1 LLPTPANAP
10 LTPSYGTPLMSDKKP
25 TPQVEETIQVA
36 LAAAGTATD
45 AAQEIQRLRKEVADL
60 LQGSK
65 RNGMILLISGILT
78 LVLGIITVTGMMIVY
93 RNSLN
98 RFENITKINRDAL
111 GVFAGEITG
120 LNTTAKEIEEHTGE
134 LSHLTTTMSATQ
146 EELKKSIA
154 TLNANQTALTQKV
167 DALSSSNDKLAASL
181 KQMTDDLSN
190 GNKAAIKDLTENVKQ
205 LKPSGAQVNDLNAK
219 LDQIIASQRAATIR
233 QQQIEHR
240 PPPRANP
247 EREREN
253 MLHYP

>member
-1 LLPTPANAP
+1 
-10 LTPSYGTPLMSDKKP
+10 MSEKKP

-65 RNGMILLISGILT
+65 RNGMILLISGVLT

-120 LNTTAKEIEEHTGE
+120 LNGTAKEIEENAHE
-134 LSHLTTTMSATQ
+134 LAHQAETIAGTQ
-146 EELKKSIA
+146 EDLKKSIA
-154 TLNANQTALTQKV
+154 TLNTNQTTLSQKV

-190 GNKAAIKDLTENVKQ
+190 ANKAAIKDLTDNVKQ
-205 LKPSGAQVNDLNAK
+205 LKPSSSGANDINAK
-219 LDQIIASQRAATIR
+219 LDSILQAQRAATIR

-240 PPPRANP
+240 PAPPRNP
-247 EREREN
+247 EREKEN

>member
-1 LLPTPANAP
+1 
-10 LTPSYGTPLMSDKKP
+10 MSEKKP

-65 RNGMILLISGILT
+65 RNGMILLISGVLT

-120 LNTTAKEIEEHTGE
+120 LNGTAKEIEENAHE
-134 LSHLTTTMSATQ
+134 LAHQAET
-146 EELKKSIA
+146 IA
-154 TLNANQTALTQKV
+154 
-167 DALSSSNDKLAASL
+167 
-181 KQMTDDLSN
+181 
-190 GNKAAIKDLTENVKQ
+190 EN
-205 LKPSGAQVNDLNAK
+205 
-219 LDQIIASQRAATIR
+219 
-233 QQQIEHR
+233 IEK
-240 PPPRANP
+240 
-247 EREREN
+247 
-253 MLHYP
+253 